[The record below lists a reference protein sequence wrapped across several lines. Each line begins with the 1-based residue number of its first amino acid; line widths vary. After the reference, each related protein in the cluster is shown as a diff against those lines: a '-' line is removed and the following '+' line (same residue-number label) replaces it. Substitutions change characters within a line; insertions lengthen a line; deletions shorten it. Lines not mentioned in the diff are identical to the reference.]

1 MSLWECRSFGPS
13 VTCLVDAEGIDA
25 PVDIALHA
33 AHGHPREAPETSLGP

>member
-1 MSLWECRSFGPS
+1 MSLWECGSFGPS

-25 PVDIALHA
+25 PVDIAPHA